1 MKPSRSREVYGPGIG
16 GANTNIESC
25 AAEADCA
32 VCGRHFAAYTGYKKW
47 PYRLT
52 IDDAPPQKGWTNRMV
67 CSWSCLCRWRREH
80 HLEDAPKPEE
90 QEHEVL
96 MVLQIPEENAAP
108 EEAIQ
113 KPRGFNS
120 LHVKAMRWEKGMT
133 QAELAERCGMALNCV
148 KMIEQEVKNP
158 SRREIEAIA
167 DALGVDCGML
177 LADAEK
183 RIVTASAAK
192 LQVSG
197 GVVENFDARKL
208 TKLRILREF
217 SMRRLAEL
225 CGVTYGAIYNY
236 EKGKNR
242 PTVPVLQKMMA
253 ALGVEFNR
261 LIRD

>member
-1 MKPSRSREVYGPGIG
+1 MNRKAYGPGIS
-16 GANTNIESC
+16 GANPDIDYC
-25 AAEADCA
+25 VVEADCA
-32 VCGRHFAAYTGYKKW
+32 VCGKHFAAYTGRKKW

-52 IDDAPPQKGWTNRMV
+52 IDDAPPQKGGTNRMV

-80 HLEDAPKPEE
+80 HPEDAPKPEE

-108 EEAIQ
+108 GEVLL

-133 QAELAERCGMALNCV
+133 QAGLAERCGMALNCI
-148 KMIEQEVKNP
+148 KMIEQDVKIP

-177 LADAEK
+177 LNAAEG
-183 RIVTASAAK
+183 RIVTASTAK

-217 SMRRLAEL
+217 SMRQLAEL

-236 EKGKNR
+236 ENGKNR